1 MSPTTGDEGQGKP
14 DRSSR
19 LVGQVM
25 QDDREYV
32 WGRMMR
38 DEIKEEAR
46 NVERTFPWRPDHH
59 QECVC
64 GLMNVVQFNVF
75 QITHGSQCAQVTIMI
90 QSHWREQDKIQ
101 KLYIGIERV
110 IDVNELDK

>member
-46 NVERTFPWRPDHH
+46 NVERTFP
-59 QECVC
+59 
-64 GLMNVVQFNVF
+64 
-75 QITHGSQCAQVTIMI
+75 
-90 QSHWREQDKIQ
+90 
-101 KLYIGIERV
+101 
-110 IDVNELDK
+110 